1 MSYLISEKPNQPD
14 IYQFLLPVLRK
25 EIMLERKLNEI
36 NNNCLDKNN
45 ECAMLCD
52 LYNADGSCKE
62 ATLEIFIF

>member
-25 EIMLERKLNEI
+25 EIMLERKI
-36 NNNCLDKNN
+36 NNNCIDKNN

-52 LYNADGSCKE
+52 LYNADGRCKE